1 MVFQQRAVAETF
13 AAVLTDVRVGCTI
26 ALLQM
31 IPEGR
36 FISKLMIAL
45 LTKEHQFA
53 VIGFLHPH
61 SALTNVL
68 NQLHAIGH
76 IFLTNM
82 TNMCNNFLSA
92 IHLVAQQV
100 FLPLEHFP
108 ALAFIRRGFRIFR
121 VVSVARLQVPNQVQ
135 FLGKLFVAQITGE
148 SFYASSLVKD
158 VGTPLFEATITH
170 LARVTLVSLVALG
183 SGR

>member
-31 IPEGR
+31 ILEGR

-45 LTKEHQFA
+45 LTREYELALF
-53 VIGFLHPH
+53 GFLHPH

-68 NQLHAIGH
+68 NQLHAIGQ

-82 TNMCNNFLSA
+82 ANMCNIFLSA
-92 IHLVAQQV
+92 SQLVAQQV

-108 ALAFIRRGFRIFR
+108 ALAFIR
-121 VVSVARLQVPNQVQ
+121 
-135 FLGKLFVAQITGE
+135 
-148 SFYASSLVKD
+148 
-158 VGTPLFEATITH
+158 
-170 LARVTLVSLVALG
+170 
-183 SGR
+183 